1 MRYSRAMNRE
11 RRSAILMASF
21 TAFIWGLSFM
31 SIKVAVAVI
40 PPMSLGLWRF
50 AMATLALY
58 AYLRAKR
65 QSPRLALKDAPL
77 MAGAGLV
84 GVTLYFLGENNGVLI
99 LSASESSIII
109 GTIPVLTILAERL
122 FLRTPMSAGQYA
134 GAALSALG
142 VGLMVAE
149 SLRVSARP
157 MGYLFMGVAALAWI
171 AYAFMTRPLF
181 GKYSRLSITFW
192 QSLFGALGFVP
203 FALTERV
210 DWANVSAPV
219 VGHVLFLGIFCS
231 AVGYLFYVTSMQ
243 VLGTSASSVFINL
256 VPVVSVAA
264 AWLFLDER
272 LSPLQLAGAAV
283 AVAGVYLAALA
294 AKKPRG
300 AAAPDQ

>member
-1 MRYSRAMNRE
+1 MLYPTAMSKE
-11 RRSAILMASF
+11 RRTAIIMASF

-40 PPMSLGLWRF
+40 PPMSLGLIRF
-50 AMATLALY
+50 VIATAVLY
-58 AYLRAKR
+58 AYLVVKK
-65 QSPRLALKDAPL
+65 QKPTLAMKDLPL

-134 GAALSALG
+134 GAALSAAG

-157 MGYLFMGVAALAWI
+157 MGYLYMGLAALSWI
-171 AYAFMTRPLF
+171 GYAFMTRPLF
-181 GKYSRLSITFW
+181 GTYSRLSITFW

-203 FALTERV
+203 FAFTERV
-210 DWANVSAPV
+210 DWSALSAPV
-219 VGHVLFLGIFCS
+219 LGHVLFLGIFCS
-231 AVGYLFYVTSMQ
+231 AVGYLFYITSMQ

-264 AWLFLDER
+264 AWLFLGER
-272 LSPLQLAGAAV
+272 LSSLQMLGAAV
-283 AVAGVYLAALA
+283 AVLGVYLAVLA
-294 AKKPRG
+294 VQKPSG
-300 AAAPDQ
+300 KSLKN